1 MFSYCRLA
9 CEKQTKKTPNKRGT
23 KLSFITQK
31 MSENSEKTGPTGKHT
46 GKASYDAVDI
56 KRLKGLKAVRE
67 RPGMYIGDTN
77 ETGLHHC
84 VYEIVDNSIDE
95 ALAGYCHN
103 IKVEIHTDGSL
114 SVEDDG
120 RGIPVAMHPEEKIPT
135 LELVLT
141 NLHAGGKFDKGAYQ
155 VSGGLN
161 GVGAKCVNAL
171 SDKFTA
177 EVSREGEVH
186 QMKFSRGE
194 VTQPIKVIGKTKRT
208 GTKITFHPD
217 PEIFVSTQE
226 FKYDTLVRR
235 MRELAFLVPGITVE
249 MKDHRTNRADK
260 FEFKEGI
267 AEYVSFLN
275 VNEEPLFKEPILIS
289 AEVDFTDLENPR
301 VMAEGEKPK
310 PNQRRMTVD
319 VALQYNDRYDEMVF
333 CYANLINQPEGGTHL
348 SGFRSALT
356 RVINHY
362 AKSNNLIKD
371 KDTKLNGDDMREGLV
386 AVISVKHPDPKFQSQ
401 NKTRLT
407 NPEVEGIVTSV
418 VGEQLKYYL
427 ERDPKTGRRIV
438 DKCLNAARAREAAR
452 KARETV
458 RKSAMSSGGLPGKL
472 ADCSESDPAVC
483 ELYIV
488 EGDSAGGSA
497 KQGRDRRYQAILPIK
512 GKILNVEKARID
524 KILSNEEIRTIITAC
539 GTGIGKHEGDGAFDV
554 TKCRYHKLVIMTD
567 ADVDGSHIRTL
578 LLTFLFRQ
586 MPGLIE
592 AGYVYIAQPPLY
604 RIKRKKRE
612 QYVDNDPDLN
622 RILLELGSEDV
633 NLLRLRDKHVFPG
646 QKLDKIVESLARLE
660 SLGVS
665 ISRTGC
671 QLGNYLDQQNHKNH
685 ALPRFIVRTR
695 TGNEE
700 TYEFLEDADAKQ
712 DYLKKAGVEDFLSD
726 MINREKK
733 LKDGTVVQQRVN
745 IIEVFENESISKV
758 LKDLEN
764 QGMDVQKF
772 ASGEDARYHL
782 IDGSTPEEEAAAE
795 KEDAKA
801 EKAEKGAEKA
811 AKKIV
816 KKADPVPLMSIL
828 ELIGQI
834 RQFGRK
840 GLTIQRYKGL
850 GEMNPKQLFET
861 TMDPAKRRFLKVD
874 IRDAAEANRVF
885 AMLMG
890 EDVPSRRAFIEDNA
904 LNTSNL
910 DV

>member
-1 MFSYCRLA
+1 
-9 CEKQTKKTPNKRGT
+9 
-23 KLSFITQK
+23 
-31 MSENSEKTGPTGKHT
+31 MSENSEKTPNRGKHA
-46 GKASYDAVDI
+46 GNESYGAADI

-95 ALAGYCHN
+95 ALAGYCKS
-103 IKVEIHTDGSL
+103 IKVEIHADGSL

-120 RGIPVAMHPEEKIPT
+120 RGIPVAMHPEEKVPT

-161 GVGAKCVNAL
+161 AL
-171 SDKFTA
+171 SDSFIA

-186 QMKFSRGE
+186 QMKFCRGE
-194 VTQPIKVIGKTKRT
+194 VTQSIKVIGKTKRT

-217 PEIFVSTQE
+217 PEIFIATQE

-249 MKDHRTNRADK
+249 MKDHRSNRADK

-275 VNEEPLFKEPILIS
+275 ANEERLFEKPILIS
-289 AEVDFTDLENPR
+289 AEVDFTDLSNPR
-301 VMAEGEKPK
+301 VMADGEKPK
-310 PNQRRMTVD
+310 PGMRRMTLD

-333 CYANLINQPEGGTHL
+333 SYANLINQPEGGTHL

-371 KDTKLNGDDMREGLV
+371 KDAKLNGDDMREGLV

-472 ADCSESDPAVC
+472 ADCSESDPSVC

-554 TKCRYHKLVIMTD
+554 TKLVIMTD

-612 QYVDNDPDLN
+612 QYVDNDPELN

-660 SLGVS
+660 SLGAG
-665 ISRTGC
+665 IGRTGC
-671 QLGNYLDQQNHKNH
+671 QLGDYLDQQDPKTH

-700 TYEFLEDADAKQ
+700 TYEFLADTDAKQ
-712 DYLKKAGVEDFLSD
+712 AYLRKAGVEDFLAD
-726 MINREKK
+726 KIDREKK
-733 LKDGTVVQQRVN
+733 LKDGTVVQERVN
-745 IIEVFENESISKV
+745 VIEVFENDAITKV
-758 LKDLEN
+758 LKELEA
-764 QGMDVQKF
+764 QGMDVKQF
-772 ASGEDARYHL
+772 RAGEEPRYHL
-782 IDGSTPEEEAAAE
+782 IDGSTAEEAPAAEGEEAAKGEE
-795 KEDAKA
+795 KP
-801 EKAEKGAEKA
+801 

-816 KKADPVPLMSIL
+816 KKAEPIPLGSIL

-874 IRDAAEANRVF
+874 IADAAEANRVF

-890 EDVPSRRAFIEDNA
+890 EDVPNRRAFIEDNA

>member
-1 MFSYCRLA
+1 
-9 CEKQTKKTPNKRGT
+9 
-23 KLSFITQK
+23 
-31 MSENSEKTGPTGKHT
+31 
-46 GKASYDAVDI
+46 
-56 KRLKGLKAVRE
+56 
-67 RPGMYIGDTN
+67 
-77 ETGLHHC
+77 
-84 VYEIVDNSIDE
+84 
-95 ALAGYCHN
+95 
-103 IKVEIHTDGSL
+103 
-114 SVEDDG
+114 
-120 RGIPVAMHPEEKIPT
+120 
-135 LELVLT
+135 
-141 NLHAGGKFDKGAYQ
+141 
-155 VSGGLN
+155 
-161 GVGAKCVNAL
+161 
-171 SDKFTA
+171 
-177 EVSREGEVH
+177 
-186 QMKFSRGE
+186 
-194 VTQPIKVIGKTKRT
+194 
-208 GTKITFHPD
+208 
-217 PEIFVSTQE
+217 
-226 FKYDTLVRR
+226 
-235 MRELAFLVPGITVE
+235 
-249 MKDHRTNRADK
+249 
-260 FEFKEGI
+260 
-267 AEYVSFLN
+267 
-275 VNEEPLFKEPILIS
+275 
-289 AEVDFTDLENPR
+289 
-301 VMAEGEKPK
+301 
-310 PNQRRMTVD
+310 
-319 VALQYNDRYDEMVF
+319 MVF

-712 DYLKKAGVEDFLSD
+712 DYLKKAGVDDFLSD

-772 ASGEDARYHL
+772 ATGEDARYHL

>member
-1 MFSYCRLA
+1 
-9 CEKQTKKTPNKRGT
+9 
-23 KLSFITQK
+23 
-31 MSENSEKTGPTGKHT
+31 
-46 GKASYDAVDI
+46 
-56 KRLKGLKAVRE
+56 
-67 RPGMYIGDTN
+67 
-77 ETGLHHC
+77 
-84 VYEIVDNSIDE
+84 
-95 ALAGYCHN
+95 
-103 IKVEIHTDGSL
+103 
-114 SVEDDG
+114 
-120 RGIPVAMHPEEKIPT
+120 
-135 LELVLT
+135 
-141 NLHAGGKFDKGAYQ
+141 
-155 VSGGLN
+155 
-161 GVGAKCVNAL
+161 
-171 SDKFTA
+171 
-177 EVSREGEVH
+177 
-186 QMKFSRGE
+186 
-194 VTQPIKVIGKTKRT
+194 
-208 GTKITFHPD
+208 
-217 PEIFVSTQE
+217 
-226 FKYDTLVRR
+226 
-235 MRELAFLVPGITVE
+235 
-249 MKDHRTNRADK
+249 
-260 FEFKEGI
+260 
-267 AEYVSFLN
+267 
-275 VNEEPLFKEPILIS
+275 
-289 AEVDFTDLENPR
+289 
-301 VMAEGEKPK
+301 
-310 PNQRRMTVD
+310 
-319 VALQYNDRYDEMVF
+319 
-333 CYANLINQPEGGTHL
+333 
-348 SGFRSALT
+348 
-356 RVINHY
+356 
-362 AKSNNLIKD
+362 
-371 KDTKLNGDDMREGLV
+371 
-386 AVISVKHPDPKFQSQ
+386 
-401 NKTRLT
+401 
-407 NPEVEGIVTSV
+407 
-418 VGEQLKYYL
+418 
-427 ERDPKTGRRIV
+427 
-438 DKCLNAARAREAAR
+438 
-452 KARETV
+452 
-458 RKSAMSSGGLPGKL
+458 
-472 ADCSESDPAVC
+472 SDPSVC

-612 QYVDNDPDLN
+612 QYVDNDADLN

-700 TYEFLEDADAKQ
+700 TYEFLEDAEAKQ

-772 ASGEDARYHL
+772 SSGEDARYHL
-782 IDGSTPEEEAAAE
+782 IDGSTPDEEAPAE

-801 EKAEKGAEKA
+801 EKAEKGAEKP

>member
-1 MFSYCRLA
+1 M
-9 CEKQTKKTPNKRGT
+9 
-23 KLSFITQK
+23 
-31 MSENSEKTGPTGKHT
+31 
-46 GKASYDAVDI
+46 
-56 KRLKGLKAVRE
+56 
-67 RPGMYIGDTN
+67 
-77 ETGLHHC
+77 
-84 VYEIVDNSIDE
+84 
-95 ALAGYCHN
+95 
-103 IKVEIHTDGSL
+103 
-114 SVEDDG
+114 
-120 RGIPVAMHPEEKIPT
+120 
-135 LELVLT
+135 
-141 NLHAGGKFDKGAYQ
+141 
-155 VSGGLN
+155 
-161 GVGAKCVNAL
+161 
-171 SDKFTA
+171 
-177 EVSREGEVH
+177 
-186 QMKFSRGE
+186 
-194 VTQPIKVIGKTKRT
+194 
-208 GTKITFHPD
+208 
-217 PEIFVSTQE
+217 
-226 FKYDTLVRR
+226 
-235 MRELAFLVPGITVE
+235 
-249 MKDHRTNRADK
+249 
-260 FEFKEGI
+260 
-267 AEYVSFLN
+267 
-275 VNEEPLFKEPILIS
+275 
-289 AEVDFTDLENPR
+289 
-301 VMAEGEKPK
+301 
-310 PNQRRMTVD
+310 
-319 VALQYNDRYDEMVF
+319 
-333 CYANLINQPEGGTHL
+333 
-348 SGFRSALT
+348 
-356 RVINHY
+356 
-362 AKSNNLIKD
+362 
-371 KDTKLNGDDMREGLV
+371 
-386 AVISVKHPDPKFQSQ
+386 
-401 NKTRLT
+401 
-407 NPEVEGIVTSV
+407 EGIVTSV

-665 ISRTGC
+665 IGRTGC
-671 QLGNYLDQQNHKNH
+671 QLGNYLDQQIHKNH

-700 TYEFLEDADAKQ
+700 TYEFLIDAEAKQ

-764 QGMDVQKF
+764 HGMDVQKF
-772 ASGEDARYHL
+772 SSGEDARYHL

-795 KEDAKA
+795 KEEAKA

-811 AKKIV
+811 AKKMV

>member
-1 MFSYCRLA
+1 MFSYCRLD
-9 CEKQTKKTPNKRGT
+9 CEKQTKKAPNKWGT

-194 VTQPIKVIGKTKRT
+194 VTQQIKVIGKTKRT

-217 PEIFVSTQE
+217 PEIFVATQE

-249 MKDHRTNRADK
+249 MKDHRSNRADK
-260 FEFKEGI
+260 FEFKDGI

-371 KDTKLNGDDMREGLV
+371 KDAKLNGDDMREGLV

-472 ADCSESDPAVC
+472 ADCSESDPSVC

-712 DYLKKAGVEDFLSD
+712 DYLKKAGVDDFLSD

-772 ASGEDARYHL
+772 SSGEDARYHL
-782 IDGSTPEEEAAAE
+782 IDGSTPEEEAPAE

-801 EKAEKGAEKA
+801 EKAEKGAEKP

>member
-1 MFSYCRLA
+1 
-9 CEKQTKKTPNKRGT
+9 
-23 KLSFITQK
+23 
-31 MSENSEKTGPTGKHT
+31 MSENSEKTPNRGKHA
-46 GKASYDAVDI
+46 GNESYGASDI

-95 ALAGYCHN
+95 ALAGYCKH
-103 IKVEIHTDGSL
+103 IKVEIHADGSL

-120 RGIPVAMHPEEKIPT
+120 RGIPVAMHPEEKVPT

-171 SDKFTA
+171 SDSFVA

-186 QMKFSRGE
+186 QMKFCRGE
-194 VTQPIKVIGKTKRT
+194 VTQSIKVIGKTKRT

-217 PEIFVSTQE
+217 PEIFVATQE

-249 MKDHRTNRADK
+249 MKDHRSNRADR

-267 AEYVSFLN
+267 AEYVAFLN
-275 VNEEPLFKEPILIS
+275 ANEERLFEKPILMA
-289 AEVDFTDLENPR
+289 AEVDFTDLANPR

-310 PNQRRMTVD
+310 PGMRRMTID

-333 CYANLINQPEGGTHL
+333 SYTNLINQPEGGTHL

-371 KDTKLNGDDMREGLV
+371 KDAKLNGDDMREGLV

-472 ADCSESDPAVC
+472 ADCSESDPSVC

-612 QYVDNDPDLN
+612 Q
-622 RILLELGSEDV
+622 
-633 NLLRLRDKHVFPG
+633 
-646 QKLDKIVESLARLE
+646 
-660 SLGVS
+660 
-665 ISRTGC
+665 
-671 QLGNYLDQQNHKNH
+671 
-685 ALPRFIVRTR
+685 
-695 TGNEE
+695 
-700 TYEFLEDADAKQ
+700 
-712 DYLKKAGVEDFLSD
+712 
-726 MINREKK
+726 
-733 LKDGTVVQQRVN
+733 
-745 IIEVFENESISKV
+745 
-758 LKDLEN
+758 
-764 QGMDVQKF
+764 
-772 ASGEDARYHL
+772 
-782 IDGSTPEEEAAAE
+782 
-795 KEDAKA
+795 
-801 EKAEKGAEKA
+801 
-811 AKKIV
+811 
-816 KKADPVPLMSIL
+816 
-828 ELIGQI
+828 
-834 RQFGRK
+834 
-840 GLTIQRYKGL
+840 
-850 GEMNPKQLFET
+850 
-861 TMDPAKRRFLKVD
+861 
-874 IRDAAEANRVF
+874 
-885 AMLMG
+885 
-890 EDVPSRRAFIEDNA
+890 
-904 LNTSNL
+904 
-910 DV
+910 

>member
-1 MFSYCRLA
+1 
-9 CEKQTKKTPNKRGT
+9 
-23 KLSFITQK
+23 
-31 MSENSEKTGPTGKHT
+31 
-46 GKASYDAVDI
+46 
-56 KRLKGLKAVRE
+56 
-67 RPGMYIGDTN
+67 
-77 ETGLHHC
+77 
-84 VYEIVDNSIDE
+84 
-95 ALAGYCHN
+95 
-103 IKVEIHTDGSL
+103 
-114 SVEDDG
+114 
-120 RGIPVAMHPEEKIPT
+120 VA
-135 LELVLT
+135 
-141 NLHAGGKFDKGAYQ
+141 
-155 VSGGLN
+155 
-161 GVGAKCVNAL
+161 
-171 SDKFTA
+171 
-177 EVSREGEVH
+177 
-186 QMKFSRGE
+186 
-194 VTQPIKVIGKTKRT
+194 
-208 GTKITFHPD
+208 
-217 PEIFVSTQE
+217 
-226 FKYDTLVRR
+226 
-235 MRELAFLVPGITVE
+235 
-249 MKDHRTNRADK
+249 
-260 FEFKEGI
+260 
-267 AEYVSFLN
+267 FLN
-275 VNEEPLFKEPILIS
+275 VNEEPLFKDPILIS

-301 VMAEGEKPK
+301 VMSEGEKPK

-333 CYANLINQPEGGTHL
+333 SYTNLINQPEGGTHL

-362 AKSNNLIKD
+362 AKSNNLIKE
-371 KDTKLNGDDMREGLV
+371 KDAKLNGDDMREGLV

-418 VGEQLKYYL
+418 VSEQLKYYL
-427 ERDPKTGRRIV
+427 ERDPKTGKRIV

-472 ADCSESDPAVC
+472 ADCSESDPSIC

-497 KQGRDRRYQAILPIK
+497 KQGRDRRFQAILPIK

-554 TKCRYHKLVIMTD
+554 TKCRYHKIVIMTD

-612 QYVDNDPDLN
+612 QYVDHDADLN
-622 RILLELGSEDV
+622 RILLELGSEEV

-660 SLGVS
+660 ALGVS

-671 QLGNYLDQQNHKNH
+671 QLGDYLDQQNHKNH

-700 TYEFLEDADAKQ
+700 TYEFLADADAKQ
-712 DYLKKAGVEDFLSD
+712 DYLKKAGIDDFLSE

-733 LKDGTVVQQRVN
+733 LKDGTVVQQRIN
-745 IIEVFENESISKV
+745 LIEVFENESISKV

-772 ASGEDARYHL
+772 SSGEDARYHL
-782 IDGSTPEEEAAAE
+782 IDGSTADEEVPAE
-795 KEDAKA
+795 KDDAPAEKTEKGVEKPAKKVAKKA
-801 EKAEKGAEKA
+801 E
-811 AKKIV
+811 
-816 KKADPVPLMSIL
+816 PVPLMSIL

>member
-1 MFSYCRLA
+1 
-9 CEKQTKKTPNKRGT
+9 
-23 KLSFITQK
+23 
-31 MSENSEKTGPTGKHT
+31 
-46 GKASYDAVDI
+46 
-56 KRLKGLKAVRE
+56 
-67 RPGMYIGDTN
+67 
-77 ETGLHHC
+77 
-84 VYEIVDNSIDE
+84 
-95 ALAGYCHN
+95 
-103 IKVEIHTDGSL
+103 
-114 SVEDDG
+114 
-120 RGIPVAMHPEEKIPT
+120 
-135 LELVLT
+135 
-141 NLHAGGKFDKGAYQ
+141 
-155 VSGGLN
+155 
-161 GVGAKCVNAL
+161 
-171 SDKFTA
+171 
-177 EVSREGEVH
+177 
-186 QMKFSRGE
+186 MKFSRGE
-194 VTQPIKVIGKTKRT
+194 VTQQIKVIGKTKRT

-217 PEIFVSTQE
+217 PEIFVATQE

-289 AEVDFTDLENPR
+289 AEVDFTDLANPR

-333 CYANLINQPEGGTHL
+333 SYANLINQPEGGTHL

-371 KDTKLNGDDMREGLV
+371 KDTKLSGDDMREGLV

-665 ISRTGC
+665 IGRTGC
-671 QLGNYLDQQNHKNH
+671 QLGNYLDQQIHKSH

-700 TYEFLEDADAKQ
+700 TYEFLIDAEAKQ

-764 QGMDVQKF
+764 HGMDVQKF
-772 ASGEDARYHL
+772 SSGEDARYHL

-795 KEDAKA
+795 KEEAKA

-811 AKKIV
+811 AKKMV

>member
-1 MFSYCRLA
+1 MTEA
-9 CEKQTKKTPNKRGT
+9 DV
-23 KLSFITQK
+23 
-31 MSENSEKTGPTGKHT
+31 
-46 GKASYDAVDI
+46 YDSSKI
-56 KRLKGLKAVRE
+56 KVLKGLDAVRK
-67 RPGMYIGDTN
+67 RPGMYIGDTDDG
-77 ETGLHHC
+77 TGLHHM
-84 VYEIVDNSIDE
+84 VFEVVDNSIDE
-95 ALAGYCHN
+95 ALAGYCKS
-103 IKVEIHTDGSL
+103 IKVEIHADGSL

-120 RGIPVAMHPEEKIPT
+120 RGIPVAMHPEEKVPT

-171 SDKFTA
+171 SDSFIA

-186 QMKFSRGE
+186 QMKFCRGE
-194 VTQPIKVIGKTKRT
+194 VTQSIKVIGKTKRT

-217 PEIFVSTQE
+217 PEIFVATQE

-249 MKDHRTNRADK
+249 MKDQRTNRADK

-275 VNEEPLFKEPILIS
+275 ANEERLFEKPILIS
-289 AEVDFTDLENPR
+289 AEVDFTDLSNPR
-301 VMAEGEKPK
+301 VMADGEKPK
-310 PNQRRMTVD
+310 PGMRRMTLD

-333 CYANLINQPEGGTHL
+333 SYANLINQPEGGTHL

-371 KDTKLNGDDMREGLV
+371 KDAKLNGDDMREGLV

-472 ADCSESDPAVC
+472 ADCSESDPSVC

-592 AGYVYIAQPPLY
+592 AGYLYIAQPPLY
-604 RIKRKKRE
+604 R
-612 QYVDNDPDLN
+612 
-622 RILLELGSEDV
+622 
-633 NLLRLRDKHVFPG
+633 
-646 QKLDKIVESLARLE
+646 
-660 SLGVS
+660 VS
-665 ISRTGC
+665 TG
-671 QLGNYLDQQNHKNH
+671 K
-685 ALPRFIVRTR
+685 
-695 TGNEE
+695 E
-700 TYEFLEDADAKQ
+700 TKY
-712 DYLKKAGVEDFLSD
+712 
-726 MINREKK
+726 
-733 LKDGTVVQQRVN
+733 
-745 IIEVFENESISKV
+745 
-758 LKDLEN
+758 
-764 QGMDVQKF
+764 
-772 ASGEDARYHL
+772 AS
-782 IDGSTPEEEAAAE
+782 TE
-795 KEDAKA
+795 KERDEAIASFKT
-801 EKAEKGAEKA
+801 KN
-811 AKKIV
+811 V
-816 KKADPVPLMSIL
+816 SV
-828 ELIGQI
+828 
-834 RQFGRK
+834 
-840 GLTIQRYKGL
+840 QRFKGL
-850 GEMNPKQLFET
+850 GEMNAEQLWET
-861 TMDPAKRRFLKVD
+861 AMNPD
-874 IRDAAEANRVF
+874 NRVF
-885 AMLMG
+885 LQARIEDAAVANEIFEMLMG
-890 EDVPSRRAFIEDNA
+890 ERVEPRRDFIKAEA
-904 LNTSNL
+904 HKVQNL

>member
-1 MFSYCRLA
+1 
-9 CEKQTKKTPNKRGT
+9 
-23 KLSFITQK
+23 
-31 MSENSEKTGPTGKHT
+31 MSENSESNSRGKHA
-46 GKASYDAVDI
+46 GKASYDAGDI

-95 ALAGYCHN
+95 ALAGFCKH
-103 IKVEIHTDGSL
+103 IKVEIHADGSL

-171 SDKFTA
+171 SDAFTA

-194 VTQPIKVIGKTKRT
+194 VTQPIKVVGKTKRT

-217 PEIFVSTQE
+217 PQIFTTTQE
-226 FKYDTLVRR
+226 FKYDILVRR
-235 MRELAFLVPGITVE
+235 MRELAFLVPGIVIE
-249 MKDHRTNRADK
+249 MKDQRTDRADR

-267 AEYVSFLN
+267 AEYVAFLN
-275 VNEEPLFKEPILIS
+275 ANEETLFDKPILMA

-310 PNQRRMTVD
+310 PGQRRMTVD

-333 CYANLINQPEGGTHL
+333 SYTNLINQPEGGTHL

-362 AKSNNLIKD
+362 AKSNGLIKD
-371 KDTKLNGDDMREGLV
+371 KDAKLNGDDMREGLV

-578 LLTFLFRQ
+578 LLTFLYRQ

-612 QYVDNDPDLN
+612 QYVDNDPELN

-646 QKLDKIVESLARLE
+646 QKLDKIVEALARLE
-660 SLGVS
+660 GLGAG
-665 ISRTGC
+665 IARTGC
-671 QLGNYLDQQNHKNH
+671 PYGEFLDQQDQKTH

-700 TYEFLEDADAKQ
+700 AFEFLKDAEAKQ
-712 DYLKKAGVEDFLSD
+712 AFLRKSGVEDFLSD
-726 MINREKK
+726 RIDREKK
-733 LKDGTVVQQRVN
+733 LKDGTVVQERVQV
-745 IIEVFENESISKV
+745 IEVFENDAITKV
-758 LKDLEN
+758 LKELET
-764 QGMDVQKF
+764 QGMDVKKF
-772 ASGEDARYHL
+772 SPGDEPRYHL
-782 IDGSTPEEEAAAE
+782 IDGSAAEEAPAEAAE
-795 KEDAKA
+795 GGEEPAK
-801 EKAEKGAEKA
+801 AEKA
-811 AKKIV
+811 AKKPV
-816 KKADPVPLMSIL
+816 KKPEPVPLMSVL
-828 ELIGQI
+828 DLIGQI

-890 EDVPSRRAFIEDNA
+890 EDVPARRTFIEDNA

>member
-1 MFSYCRLA
+1 
-9 CEKQTKKTPNKRGT
+9 
-23 KLSFITQK
+23 
-31 MSENSEKTGPTGKHT
+31 MSENSEKNPNRGKHA
-46 GKASYDAVDI
+46 GNESYGAADI

-95 ALAGYCHN
+95 ALAGYCKS
-103 IKVEIHTDGSL
+103 IKVEIHADGSL

-120 RGIPVAMHPEEKIPT
+120 RGIPVAMHPEEKVPT

-171 SDKFTA
+171 SDSFIA

-217 PEIFVSTQE
+217 PEIFVATQE
-226 FKYDTLVRR
+226 FKYDTIVRR

-249 MKDHRTNRADK
+249 MKDQRSNRADK
-260 FEFKEGI
+260 FEFKDGI

-275 VNEEPLFKEPILIS
+275 ANEERLFDKPILIS
-289 AEVDFTDLENPR
+289 AEVDFTDLSNPR
-301 VMAEGEKPK
+301 VMADGEKPK
-310 PNQRRMTVD
+310 PGQRRMTLD

-333 CYANLINQPEGGTHL
+333 
-348 SGFRSALT
+348 SSA
-356 RVINHY
+356 
-362 AKSNNLIKD
+362 NLIKD
-371 KDTKLNGDDMREGLV
+371 KDAKLNGDDMREGLV

-407 NPEVEGIVTSV
+407 NPEVEGIVNSV

-472 ADCSESDPAVC
+472 ADCSESDPSVC

-524 KILSNEEIRTIITAC
+524 KILSNGEIRTIITAC

-578 LLTFLFRQ
+578 LLTFLYRQ

-612 QYVDNDPDLN
+612 QYVDNDPELN

-633 NLLRLRDKHVFPG
+633 NLLRLRDKHIFPG
-646 QKLDKIVESLARLE
+646 PKLDKIVESLARLE
-660 SLGVS
+660 SLGS
-665 ISRTGC
+665 AIGRTGC
-671 QLGNYLDQQNHKNH
+671 QLSTFLDQQDHKTH

-700 TYEFLEDADAKQ
+700 TYEFLVDTDAKQ
-712 DYLKKAGVEDFLSD
+712 AYLRTAGVEDFLAD
-726 MINREKK
+726 KIDREKK
-733 LKDGTVVQQRVN
+733 LKDGTVVQERVN
-745 IIEVFENESISKV
+745 VIEIFENDSISKV
-758 LKDLEN
+758 LKELET
-764 QGMDVQKF
+764 QGMDVKQF
-772 ASGEDARYHL
+772 TPGEEPRYNL
-782 IDGSTPEEEAAAE
+782 IDGSTAEEVPAVEGEAEAKGEE
-795 KEDAKA
+795 KL
-801 EKAEKGAEKA
+801 

-816 KKADPVPLMSIL
+816 KKAEPIPLGSIL

-874 IRDAAEANRVF
+874 IADAAEANRIF

>member
-1 MFSYCRLA
+1 
-9 CEKQTKKTPNKRGT
+9 
-23 KLSFITQK
+23 
-31 MSENSEKTGPTGKHT
+31 MSEEKENKSNYS
-46 GKASYDAVDI
+46 ADNIQV
-56 KRLKGLKAVRE
+56 LEGLEAVRK
-67 RPGMYIGDTN
+67 RPAMYIGDVGLK
-77 ETGLHHC
+77 GLHHL
-84 VYEIVDNSIDE
+84 VYEVVDNSIDE
-95 ALAGYCHN
+95 ALAGHCDD
-103 IKVEIHTDGSL
+103 IKVVIHVDNSITVTDN
-114 SVEDDG
+114 G
-120 RGIPVAMHPEEKIPT
+120 RGIPVDMHPTQKKPAAEVVMT
-135 LELVLT
+135 V
-141 NLHAGGKFDKGAYQ
+141 LHAGGKFDKGAYQ

-171 SDKFTA
+171 SDSFIA

-186 QMKFSRGE
+186 QMKFCRGE
-194 VTQPIKVIGKTKRT
+194 VTQSIKVIGKTKRT

-217 PEIFVSTQE
+217 PEIFVATQE

-249 MKDHRTNRADK
+249 MKDQRTNRADK

-275 VNEEPLFKEPILIS
+275 ANEERLFEKPILIS
-289 AEVDFTDLENPR
+289 AEVDFTDLSNPR
-301 VMAEGEKPK
+301 VMADGEKPK
-310 PNQRRMTVD
+310 PGMRRMTLD

-333 CYANLINQPEGGTHL
+333 SYANLINQPEGGTHL

-371 KDTKLNGDDMREGLV
+371 KDAKLNGDDMREGLV

-472 ADCSESDPAVC
+472 ADCSESDPSVC

-612 QYVDNDPDLN
+612 QYVDNDPELN

-660 SLGVS
+660 SLGAS
-665 ISRTGC
+665 IGRTGC
-671 QLGNYLDQQNHKNH
+671 QLGDFLDQQDHKTH

-700 TYEFLEDADAKQ
+700 TYEFLADTDAKQ
-712 DYLKKAGVEDFLSD
+712 AYLRKAGVEDFLAD
-726 MINREKK
+726 KIDREKK
-733 LKDGTVVQQRVN
+733 LKDGTVVQERVN
-745 IIEVFENESISKV
+745 VIEVFENEAITKV
-758 LKDLEN
+758 LKELET
-764 QGMDVQKF
+764 QGMDVKQF
-772 ASGEDARYHL
+772 TAGEEPRYHL
-782 IDGSTPEEEAAAE
+782 IDGSTAEEAPAAAEGEEEAKGEE
-795 KEDAKA
+795 KP
-801 EKAEKGAEKA
+801 

-816 KKADPVPLMSIL
+816 KKAEPIPLGSIL

-874 IRDAAEANRVF
+874 IADAAEANRVF

-890 EDVPSRRAFIEDNA
+890 EDVPNRRAFIEDNA

>member
-1 MFSYCRLA
+1 
-9 CEKQTKKTPNKRGT
+9 
-23 KLSFITQK
+23 
-31 MSENSEKTGPTGKHT
+31 MSENSESNSRGKHA
-46 GKASYDAVDI
+46 GKASYDAGDI

-95 ALAGYCHN
+95 ALAGFCRH
-103 IKVEIHTDGSL
+103 IRLEIHADGSL

-141 NLHAGGKFDKGAYQ
+141 NLLAGGKFDKGAYQ

-171 SDKFTA
+171 SEAFTA

-186 QMKFSRGE
+186 QMKFSKGE
-194 VTQPIKVIGKTKRT
+194 VTQPIKVVGKTKRT
-208 GTKITFHPD
+208 GTKITFRPD
-217 PEIFVSTQE
+217 PEIFTSSRE
-226 FKYDTLVRR
+226 FKYDILVRR
-235 MRELAFLVPGITVE
+235 MRELAFLVPGIVIE
-249 MKDHRTNRADK
+249 MKDQRSDRSDR

-267 AEYVSFLN
+267 AEYVAFLN
-275 VNEEPLFKEPILIS
+275 ANEETLFDKPIIMS
-289 AEVDFTDLENPR
+289 AEVDFTDLGSPR
-301 VMAEGEKPK
+301 VMGEGEKPR
-310 PNQRRMTVD
+310 PGQRRMTVD

-333 CYANLINQPEGGTHL
+333 SYTNLINQPEGGTHL

-362 AKSNNLIKD
+362 AKSNSLIKE
-371 KDTKLNGDDMREGLV
+371 KDAKLNGDDMREGLV

-578 LLTFLFRQ
+578 LLTFLYRQ

-612 QYVDNDPDLN
+612 QYVDNDAELN

-646 QKLDKIVESLARLE
+646 QKLDKVVEALARLE
-660 SLGVS
+660 GLGAG
-665 ISRTGC
+665 IARTGC
-671 QLGNYLDQQNHKNH
+671 PYGDFLDQQDQKTH
-685 ALPRFIVRTR
+685 ALPRFIIRTR

-700 TYEFLEDADAKQ
+700 SFEFLRDEEAKQ
-712 DYLKKAGVEDFLSD
+712 AFLRKAGVEDFLSD
-726 MINREKK
+726 RIDREKK
-733 LKDGTVVQQRVN
+733 LKDGTVVQERVQV
-745 IIEVFENESISKV
+745 IEVFENEAITKV
-758 LKDLEN
+758 LKELEG
-764 QGMDVQKF
+764 QGMDVKKF
-772 ASGEDARYHL
+772 SPGEEARYHL
-782 IDGSTPEEEAAAE
+782 IDGSPAEEAPAE
-795 KEDAKA
+795 GSGGGDEPAKS
-801 EKAEKGAEKA
+801 EKGA
-811 AKKIV
+811 KKPV
-816 KKADPVPLMSIL
+816 KKPEPVPLMTIL
-828 ELIGQI
+828 DLLGQV

-861 TMDPAKRRFLKVD
+861 TMDPSKRRFLKVD

-890 EDVPSRRAFIEDNA
+890 EDVPARRTFIEDNA

>member
-1 MFSYCRLA
+1 
-9 CEKQTKKTPNKRGT
+9 
-23 KLSFITQK
+23 
-31 MSENSEKTGPTGKHT
+31 MSENSEKTGPTGKHA

-95 ALAGYCHN
+95 ALAGYCHS
-103 IKVEIHTDGSL
+103 IKLEIHTDGSL

-171 SDKFTA
+171 SDNFVA

-186 QMKFSRGE
+186 QMKFCRGE

-217 PEIFVSTQE
+217 PEIFVATQE

-235 MRELAFLVPGITVE
+235 MRELAFLVPGITVD
-249 MKDHRTNRADK
+249 MKDHRTNRADH
-260 FEFKEGI
+260 FEFKDGI
-267 AEYVSFLN
+267 SEYVSFLN
-275 VNEEPLFKEPILIS
+275 VNEEALFKDPILIS

-333 CYANLINQPEGGTHL
+333 SYANLINQPEGGTHL

-362 AKSNNLIKD
+362 AKSNGLIKD

-472 ADCSESDPAVC
+472 ADCSESDPSVC

-497 KQGRDRRYQAILPIK
+497 KQGRDRRFQAILPIK

-612 QYVDNDPDLN
+612 QYVDNDADLN

-633 NLLRLRDKHVFPG
+633 NLLRLRDKLVFPG

-665 ISRTGC
+665 IGRTGC
-671 QLGNYLDQQNHKNH
+671 QLGQYLDQQNPKTH

-700 TYEFLEDADAKQ
+700 TYEFLADSDAKQ

-726 MINREKK
+726 TINREKK

-745 IIEVFENESISKV
+745 VIEVFENESITKV
-758 LKDLEN
+758 LKDLGT
-764 QGMDVQKF
+764 QGMDVKQF
-772 ASGEDARYHL
+772 TAGEDARYHL
-782 IDGSTPEEEAAAE
+782 IDGSAADEEVVVEAEEA
-795 KEDAKA
+795 
-801 EKAEKGAEKA
+801 KAEKGAEKA
-811 AKKIV
+811 AKKMV
-816 KKADPVPLMSIL
+816 KKVEPVPLMSIL

>member
-1 MFSYCRLA
+1 
-9 CEKQTKKTPNKRGT
+9 
-23 KLSFITQK
+23 
-31 MSENSEKTGPTGKHT
+31 
-46 GKASYDAVDI
+46 
-56 KRLKGLKAVRE
+56 
-67 RPGMYIGDTN
+67 
-77 ETGLHHC
+77 
-84 VYEIVDNSIDE
+84 
-95 ALAGYCHN
+95 
-103 IKVEIHTDGSL
+103 
-114 SVEDDG
+114 
-120 RGIPVAMHPEEKIPT
+120 
-135 LELVLT
+135 
-141 NLHAGGKFDKGAYQ
+141 
-155 VSGGLN
+155 
-161 GVGAKCVNAL
+161 
-171 SDKFTA
+171 
-177 EVSREGEVH
+177 
-186 QMKFSRGE
+186 
-194 VTQPIKVIGKTKRT
+194 
-208 GTKITFHPD
+208 
-217 PEIFVSTQE
+217 
-226 FKYDTLVRR
+226 
-235 MRELAFLVPGITVE
+235 
-249 MKDHRTNRADK
+249 
-260 FEFKEGI
+260 
-267 AEYVSFLN
+267 
-275 VNEEPLFKEPILIS
+275 
-289 AEVDFTDLENPR
+289 
-301 VMAEGEKPK
+301 
-310 PNQRRMTVD
+310 
-319 VALQYNDRYDEMVF
+319 
-333 CYANLINQPEGGTHL
+333 
-348 SGFRSALT
+348 
-356 RVINHY
+356 
-362 AKSNNLIKD
+362 
-371 KDTKLNGDDMREGLV
+371 
-386 AVISVKHPDPKFQSQ
+386 
-401 NKTRLT
+401 
-407 NPEVEGIVTSV
+407 
-418 VGEQLKYYL
+418 
-427 ERDPKTGRRIV
+427 
-438 DKCLNAARAREAAR
+438 
-452 KARETV
+452 
-458 RKSAMSSGGLPGKL
+458 MSSGGLPGKL

-497 KQGRDRRYQAILPIK
+497 KQGRDRRFQAILPIK

-612 QYVDNDPDLN
+612 QYVDNDADLN

-633 NLLRLRDKHVFPG
+633 NLLRLRDKLVFPG

-665 ISRTGC
+665 IGRTGC
-671 QLGNYLDQQNHKNH
+671 QLGQYLDQQNPKTH

-700 TYEFLEDADAKQ
+700 TYEFLADSDAKQ

-726 MINREKK
+726 TINREKK

-745 IIEVFENESISKV
+745 VIEVFENESITKV
-758 LKDLEN
+758 LKDLGT
-764 QGMDVQKF
+764 QGMDVKQF
-772 ASGEDARYHL
+772 TAGEDARYHL
-782 IDGSTPEEEAAAE
+782 IDGSAADEEVVVEAEEA
-795 KEDAKA
+795 
-801 EKAEKGAEKA
+801 KAEKGAEKA
-811 AKKIV
+811 AKKMV
-816 KKADPVPLMSIL
+816 KKVEPVPLMSIL

>member
-1 MFSYCRLA
+1 
-9 CEKQTKKTPNKRGT
+9 
-23 KLSFITQK
+23 
-31 MSENSEKTGPTGKHT
+31 
-46 GKASYDAVDI
+46 
-56 KRLKGLKAVRE
+56 
-67 RPGMYIGDTN
+67 MYIGDTN

-95 ALAGYCHN
+95 ALAGYCKS
-103 IKVEIHTDGSL
+103 IKVEIHADGSL

-120 RGIPVAMHPEEKIPT
+120 RGIPVAMHPEEKVPT

-171 SDKFTA
+171 SDSFIA

-186 QMKFSRGE
+186 QMKFCRGE
-194 VTQPIKVIGKTKRT
+194 VTQSIKVIGKTKRT

-217 PEIFVSTQE
+217 PEIFIATQE

-249 MKDHRTNRADK
+249 MKDHRSNRADK

-275 VNEEPLFKEPILIS
+275 ANEERLFEKQILIS
-289 AEVDFTDLENPR
+289 AEVDFTDLSNPR
-301 VMAEGEKPK
+301 VMADGEKPK
-310 PNQRRMTVD
+310 QGMRRMTLD

-333 CYANLINQPEGGTHL
+333 SYANLINQPEGGTHL

-371 KDTKLNGDDMREGLV
+371 KDAKLNGDDMREGLV

-472 ADCSESDPAVC
+472 ADCSESDPSVC

-612 QYVDNDPDLN
+612 QYVDNDPELN

-660 SLGVS
+660 SLGAG
-665 ISRTGC
+665 IGRTGC
-671 QLGNYLDQQNHKNH
+671 QLGDYLDQQDPKTH

-695 TGNEE
+695 TCNEE
-700 TYEFLEDADAKQ
+700 TYEFLADTDAKQ
-712 DYLKKAGVEDFLSD
+712 AYLRKAGVEDFLAD
-726 MINREKK
+726 KIDREKK
-733 LKDGTVVQQRVN
+733 LKDGTVVQERVN
-745 IIEVFENESISKV
+745 VIEVFENDAITKV
-758 LKDLEN
+758 LKELEA
-764 QGMDVQKF
+764 QGMDVKQF
-772 ASGEDARYHL
+772 RAGEEPRYHL
-782 IDGSTPEEEAAAE
+782 IDGSTAEEAPAAEGEEAAKGEE
-795 KEDAKA
+795 KP
-801 EKAEKGAEKA
+801 

-816 KKADPVPLMSIL
+816 KKAEPIPLGSIL

-834 RQFGRK
+834 RQLGRK

-874 IRDAAEANRVF
+874 IADAAEANRVF

-890 EDVPSRRAFIEDNA
+890 EDVPNRRAFIEDNA

>member
-1 MFSYCRLA
+1 M
-9 CEKQTKKTPNKRGT
+9 T
-23 KLSFITQK
+23 
-31 MSENSEKTGPTGKHT
+31 
-46 GKASYDAVDI
+46 V
-56 KRLKGLKAVRE
+56 
-67 RPGMYIGDTN
+67 
-77 ETGLHHC
+77 
-84 VYEIVDNSIDE
+84 
-95 ALAGYCHN
+95 
-103 IKVEIHTDGSL
+103 
-114 SVEDDG
+114 
-120 RGIPVAMHPEEKIPT
+120 
-135 LELVLT
+135 
-141 NLHAGGKFDKGAYQ
+141 LHAGGKFDKDTYK
-155 VSGGLN
+155 VSGGLH
-161 GVGAKCVNAL
+161 GVGVSCVNAL
-171 SDKFTA
+171 STHLKAT
-177 EVSREGEVH
+177 VRREGKVFQQEYNIGKPMYDVKVVGESD
-186 QMKFSRGE
+186 QTGTE
-194 VTQPIKVIGKTKRT
+194 VTFT
-208 GTKITFHPD
+208 PD
-217 PEIFVSTQE
+217 ATIFESTE
-226 FKYDTLVRR
+226 YNFDTLAAR
-235 MRELAFLVPGITVE
+235 MRELAFLVPGITVD
-249 MKDHRTNRADK
+249 MKDHRSNRSDK
-260 FEFKEGI
+260 FEFKDGI

-275 VNEEPLFKEPILIS
+275 ANAERLFDKPILIA
-289 AEVDFTDLENPR
+289 AEVDFTDLANPR
-301 VMAEGEKPK
+301 VMADGEKPT
-310 PNQRRMTVD
+310 PGMRRMTLD

-333 CYANLINQPEGGTHL
+333 SYANLINQPEGGTHL

-371 KDTKLNGDDMREGLV
+371 KDAKLNGDDMREGLV

-472 ADCSESDPAVC
+472 ADCSESDPSVC

-612 QYVDNDPDLN
+612 QYVDNDPELN

-660 SLGVS
+660 SLGAS
-665 ISRTGC
+665 IGRTGC
-671 QLGNYLDQQNHKNH
+671 QLGDFLDQQDHKTH

-700 TYEFLEDADAKQ
+700 TYEFLADTDAKQ
-712 DYLKKAGVEDFLSD
+712 AYLRKAGVEDFLAD
-726 MINREKK
+726 KIDREKK
-733 LKDGTVVQQRVN
+733 LKDGTVVQERVN
-745 IIEVFENESISKV
+745 VIEVFENEAITKV
-758 LKDLEN
+758 LKELET
-764 QGMDVQKF
+764 QGMDVKQF
-772 ASGEDARYHL
+772 TAGEEPRYHL
-782 IDGSTPEEEAAAE
+782 IDGSTAEEAPAAVEGEEEAKGEE
-795 KEDAKA
+795 KP
-801 EKAEKGAEKA
+801 

-816 KKADPVPLMSIL
+816 KKAEPIPLGSIL

-850 GEMNPKQLFET
+850 GEMNPVQLREST
-861 TMDPAKRRFLKVD
+861 IHPDTRRLVQLTVDDADLTRGLMDMLLAKK
-874 IRDAAEANRVF
+874 
-885 AMLMG
+885 
-890 EDVPSRRAFIEDNA
+890 RAPDRKAWLEKKGDLAIV
-904 LNTSNL
+904 S
-910 DV
+910 

>member
-1 MFSYCRLA
+1 
-9 CEKQTKKTPNKRGT
+9 
-23 KLSFITQK
+23 
-31 MSENSEKTGPTGKHT
+31 MSENSESNSRGKHA
-46 GKASYDAVDI
+46 GKASYDAGDI

-95 ALAGYCHN
+95 ALAGFCKH
-103 IKVEIHTDGSL
+103 IRLEIHADGSL

-171 SDKFTA
+171 SDAFTA

-194 VTQPIKVIGKTKRT
+194 VTQPIKVVGKTKRT

-217 PEIFVSTQE
+217 PQIFTATQE
-226 FKYDTLVRR
+226 FKYDILVRR
-235 MRELAFLVPGITVE
+235 MRELAFLVPGIVIE
-249 MKDHRTNRADK
+249 MKDQRTDRSDR

-267 AEYVSFLN
+267 AEYVAFLN
-275 VNEEPLFKEPILIS
+275 ANEEALFDKPILMS

-310 PNQRRMTVD
+310 PGQRRMTVD

-333 CYANLINQPEGGTHL
+333 SYTNLINQPEGGTHL

-362 AKSNNLIKD
+362 AKSNSLTKD
-371 KDTKLNGDDMREGLV
+371 KDAKLTGDDMREGLV

-497 KQGRDRRYQAILPIK
+497 KQGRDRRFQAILPIK

-554 TKCRYHKLVIMTD
+554 TKCRYHKIVIMTD

-578 LLTFLFRQ
+578 LLTFLYRQ

-612 QYVDNDPDLN
+612 QYVDNDPELN

-660 SLGVS
+660 GLGPY
-665 ISRTGC
+665 GE
-671 QLGNYLDQQNHKNH
+671 YLDQQDQKTH

-700 TYEFLEDADAKQ
+700 AFEFLQDAEAKQ
-712 DYLKKAGVEDFLSD
+712 AFLRKAGVEDFLSD
-726 MINREKK
+726 RIDREKK
-733 LKDGTVVQQRVN
+733 LKDGTVVQERVQV
-745 IIEVFENESISKV
+745 IEVFENDAITKV
-758 LKDLEN
+758 LKELET
-764 QGMDVQKF
+764 QGMDVKKF
-772 ASGEDARYHL
+772 SPGDEPRYHL
-782 IDGSTPEEEAAAE
+782 IDGSAAEEAPAE
-795 KEDAKA
+795 APEGGEEPAK
-801 EKAEKGAEKA
+801 AEKA
-811 AKKIV
+811 AKKPV
-816 KKADPVPLMSIL
+816 KKPEPVPLMSVL
-828 ELIGQI
+828 DLIGQI

-890 EDVPSRRAFIEDNA
+890 EDVPARRTFIEDNA